1 VTGAKAPGARERRDA
16 LGLWFSIF
24 TPVFAWIAAQQ
35 VGLILSPWI
44 CATGRRW
51 VLYPVMG
58 LAFLAAVGGGAATW
72 RRWKRLPAA
81 SEGEDAALMRRRFMT
96 AGGLLMAALFLLA
109 ILALAIPAFVHRP
122 CD

>member
-1 VTGAKAPGARERRDA
+1 
-16 LGLWFSIF
+16 LWFSIF
-24 TPVFAWIAAQQ
+24 TPVLAWIAAQQ
-35 VGLILSPWI
+35 IGLILAPWI

-58 LAFLAAVGGGAATW
+58 LAFLAAAAGGAATW

-81 SEGEDAALMRRRFMT
+81 SEDEDAASTRRRFMT